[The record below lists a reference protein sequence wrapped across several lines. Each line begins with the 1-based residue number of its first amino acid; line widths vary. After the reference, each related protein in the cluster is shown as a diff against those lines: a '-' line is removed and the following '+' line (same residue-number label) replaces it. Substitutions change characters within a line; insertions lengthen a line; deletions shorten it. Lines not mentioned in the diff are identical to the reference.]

1 MKKLTFNLVSILLI
15 CSFWMVESKA
25 QNYNFDNLTLGSSGS
40 LANGWTCSPSLTG
53 QYRWEVGSG
62 FSSGTSTGP
71 STAFNGSNYM
81 FVVSND
87 APGPAT
93 TNTATLESPSQDL
106 TSFTNPGFGF
116 WYYGNGA
123 SYYDVIVEVNTGGAT
138 WTPIDTINLPSH
150 INRNQRWKYKRL
162 DLSSYNTA
170 NTKVRFSADSY
181 QTGRGDFAVDNC
193 TFVEMPSEDAGLDG
207 VTASRPYYQIPYQ
220 QADSINFIG
229 NLTNYGTSSTS
240 VGATASFTSATG
252 SFSTSSNSTL
262 ASGNSSS
269 LTTSAFY
276 PSGTGSYDVEFL
288 LNTAAS
294 DTFENNDTL
303 NYQFNVTDSVYSLER
318 GNFSGGIGF
327 TGATGR
333 FGQTFEIYNTDTL
346 TSVDIRLETPQMG
359 DTIRFYLYD
368 VLNNTPSTLID
379 SSDIFVIPSASP
391 GWYTVEFTCN
401 KELTPGQY
409 FFAVDQRN
417 TNNLGFGF
425 TQEGYVP
432 NICYYRVPN
441 GAWTPFES
449 SGFQVVLGIRPVFGD
464 ASSNQFTVDLGPDST
479 YCPTEPLN
487 LNLDAYVF
495 GGNYSW
501 NNNSTSQSITVDTSG
516 IYAVTVSKCGVSL
529 SDTLEVI
536 ELPTADVELGPDTGY
551 CVGEASG
558 FSIPVSLNTPG
569 ASYNWANGTQGGTF
583 TIDSAGT
590 YTVYGDLNGCVDTGS
605 ISVIEV
611 PYLTEATF
619 GGDTAFCG
627 QNANI
632 GYTLNAQNPGADFN
646 WHDGSSGQTFFV
658 DDSGTYSVTVT
669 QDGFCPDSF
678 TKTLNVIKQPFP
690 DVSLSD
696 TFWCT
701 GSDPIILS
709 PGVGYDD
716 YNWSNGDTTETIEV
730 NSQNTYNVT
739 VSDIYGCSSNAS
751 AQVEVRQG
759 ININLGQ
766 DIDTNTTVTIGASG
780 SFSNIIWSTN
790 ETSPTIDVDETG
802 TYWVV
807 VTANNGCTA
816 TDTINITIEDETGI
830 SDLGKGSLNLYPNP
844 ARNAFT
850 LEAINLDGVWNIR
863 LNDMNGR
870 EVLTDKR
877 SITGSQKNTFDVS
890 DLTPGM
896 YFLSLQNGQDMRIL
910 KIMIE

>member
-1 MKKLTFNLVSILLI
+1 MKNIIFYLTIFSY
-15 CSFWMVESKA
+15 CFFWTISSEAQTYDFESLSSGA
-25 QNYNFDNLTLGSSGS
+25 SGS
-40 LANGWTCSPSLTG
+40 LSNGWICTPSLAT
-53 QYRWEVGSG
+53 QYRWEVGNG
-62 FSSGTSTGP
+62 QSSGTSTGP
-71 STAFNGSNYM
+71 SAAYSGANYM
-81 FVVSND
+81 FIASIN

-138 WTPIDTINLPSH
+138 WTPIDTIHLPSH

-162 DLSSYNTA
+162 DLSNYNTA

-181 QTGRGDFAVDNC
+181 QTARGDFAIDKC
-193 TFVEMPSEDAGLDG
+193 TFVEMPPEDAGLDG
-207 VTASRPYYQIPYQ
+207 VTASRPYYQIPIQ

-229 NLTNYGTSSTS
+229 DVTNYGTVSTS

-252 SFSTSSNSTL
+252 SFSSSTNSTL
-262 ASGNSSS
+262 AGGNASSI
-269 LTTSAFY
+269 TTSAFY
-276 PSGTGSYDVEFL
+276 PSGTGNYDVEFL
-288 LNTAAS
+288 LNTASS
-294 DTFENNDTL
+294 DTFQNNDTL

-368 VLNNTPSTLID
+368 VLGNTPSTLID
-379 SSDIFVIPSASP
+379 SSDIFVIPSSSP

-401 KELTPGQY
+401 KELTPGKY

-441 GAWTPFES
+441 GSWTPFES
-449 SGFQVVLGIRPVFGD
+449 SGFQVVLGIRPVFGN
-464 ASSNQFTVDLGPDST
+464 ASTSQFSVDLGPDSL
-479 YCPTEPLN
+479 YCPSEPLN
-487 LNLDAYVF
+487 WNLDAYVF

-501 NNNSTSQSITVDTSG
+501 SNNSTSQSITVDTSG
-516 IYAVTVSKCGVSL
+516 VYAVTVSKCGISL
-529 SDTLEVI
+529 SDTVEVI
-536 ELPTADVELGPDTGY
+536 ELPTANVELGSDTGY
-551 CVGEASG
+551 CAGEAG
-558 FSIPVSLNTPG
+558 NFNLPISLNTPG
-569 ASYNWANGTQGGTF
+569 ANYTWSNGAQGGNF
-583 TIDSAGT
+583 NIDSAGT
-590 YTVYGDLNGCVDTGS
+590 YSVYGDLNGCIDTGT
-605 ISVIEV
+605 INVVEV
-611 PYLTEATF
+611 PYLNDP
-619 GGDTAFCG
+619 GIDGDTVFCG
-627 QNANI
+627 SNPVI
-632 GYTLNAQNPGADFN
+632 SFTIDAQNSGADFS
-646 WHDGSSGQTFFV
+646 WHDGSSNQTFFV
-658 DDSGTYSVTVT
+658 NDSGTYSVTIT
-669 QDGFCPDSF
+669 QGGFCPDTVVNSLEVIQQ
-678 TKTLNVIKQPFP
+678 LNP
-690 DVSLSD
+690 DISLSD

-701 GSDPIILS
+701 GDDPIILN
-709 PGVGYDD
+709 PGSGYDD
-716 YNWSNGDTTETIEV
+716 YQWSNGDTTETIEV
-730 NSQNTYNVT
+730 SSQSAYNVT
-739 VSDIYGCSSNAS
+739 VTDIYGCSSTAS
-751 AQVEVRQG
+751 VQVEVRQG
-759 ININLGQ
+759 ININLGE

-790 ETSPTIDVDETG
+790 ETSPTIDVDESG

-830 SDLGKGSLNLYPNP
+830 SYIGKGSLNLYPNP
-844 ARNAFT
+844 ARDAFT
-850 LEAINLDGVWNIR
+850 LEAIDLEGVWNVR
-863 LNDMNGR
+863 LNDINGR
-870 EVLTDKR
+870 EVLTENR
-877 SITGSQKNTFDVS
+877 TITGSQTNTFNVS

-896 YFLSLQNGQDMRIL
+896 YFLSLQNGQDVRVM